1 MEDGSRGFD
10 PAPSRRPAPSR
21 SGLVAAGRNGAPGPL
36 PARAAA
42 TEDNGPAP
50 VSSAAVPGVPR
61 PVNLSDSM
69 LPEPA
74 GPAAAPNPQPA
85 GAPAA
90 APSPGGT
97 IRVNGRET
105 PLPSPAS
112 VAGALRA
119 LGLDGPVAVEVNG
132 ALVRRAAHRET
143 PLRPGDHLEVVT
155 FVGGG

>member
-1 MEDGSRGFD
+1 MIPEST
-10 PAPSRRPAPSR
+10 AP
-21 SGLVAAGRNGAPGPL
+21 VAA
-36 PARAAA
+36 PARAPDAA
-42 TEDNGPAP
+42 PP
-50 VSSAAVPGVPR
+50 
-61 PVNLSDSM
+61 
-69 LPEPA
+69 PA
-74 GPAAAPNPQPA
+74 GTPTGASA
-85 GAPAA
+85 GI
-90 APSPGGT
+90 

-143 PLRPGDHLEVVT
+143 PLRAGDRLEVVT

>member
-1 MEDGSRGFD
+1 MLPEST
-10 PAPSRRPAPSR
+10 AP
-21 SGLVAAGRNGAPGPL
+21 VAA
-36 PARAAA
+36 PARAP
-42 TEDNGPAP
+42 D
-50 VSSAAVPGVPR
+50 
-61 PVNLSDSM
+61 
-69 LPEPA
+69 
-74 GPAAAPNPQPA
+74 AAPPPA
-85 GAPAA
+85 VTPTGASA
-90 APSPGGT
+90 GI

-143 PLRPGDHLEVVT
+143 PLRAGDRLEVVT